1 MGTLLWGVTLA
12 LEDLKLDCD
21 IESRATGMELERDAP
36 GDCLRAEAT
45 RNNKKGLR
53 RSRQGGVRSSAWHLM
68 EARM

>member
-1 MGTLLWGVTLA
+1 
-12 LEDLKLDCD
+12 
-21 IESRATGMELERDAP
+21 MELERDAP